1 MRLVD
6 INLQKLQAGGIAAV
20 GLAGMAAFYPA
31 GLLFALGLGL
41 IGFAGYKVIEDMPK
55 SNNKKSKLF

>member
-41 IGFAGYKVIEDMPK
+41 TGFAGYKEI
-55 SNNKKSKLF
+55 